1 MLELFYRL
9 FGRENAGIGSR
20 EIASERL
27 RLVLVQDRYS
37 VSAEILD
44 TLKEEMLAV
53 IRKYLEIDADG
64 LNVQI
69 ENDRRTVALV
79 ANIPIRGLH
88 ATGSPAGKNAG

>member
-1 MLELFYRL
+1 MLDLFYRL
-9 FGRENAGIGSR
+9 FGRENTSSR
-20 EIASERL
+20 EIVSERL

-44 TLKEEMLAV
+44 TLKEEMLEV

-69 ENDRRTVALV
+69 ENDHRTVALV
-79 ANIPIRGLH
+79 ANIPIRGLQH
-88 ATGSPAGKNAG
+88 TNAATGKNAG

>member
-1 MLELFYRL
+1 MLDLFYRL
-9 FGRENAGIGSR
+9 FGKEHNRAGSR
-20 EIASERL
+20 EVASERL

-37 VSAEILD
+37 VSVEILD
-44 TLKEEMLAV
+44 TLKEEMLTV
-53 IRKYLEIDADG
+53 IRKYLDIDADG

-88 ATGSPAGKNAG
+88 QTGIPAGKNAG